1 MIRPGRRAQQP
12 RYGQNEQAGQRE
24 RGNTPMLAKE
34 GTGGRPASTA
44 ARIGRW
50 QGQVN
55 TASAPHR

>member
-1 MIRPGRRAQQP
+1 MIRPEGAQQP

-34 GTGGRPASTA
+34 GTGGRPGQHGGENRQMA
-44 ARIGRW
+44 
-50 QGQVN
+50 GQVN